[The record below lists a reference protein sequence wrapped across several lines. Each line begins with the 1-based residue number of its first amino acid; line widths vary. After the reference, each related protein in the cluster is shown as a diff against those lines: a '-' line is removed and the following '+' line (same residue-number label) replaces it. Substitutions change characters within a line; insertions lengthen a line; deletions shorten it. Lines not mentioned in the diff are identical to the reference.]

1 MSTALLYLH
10 NLIVCENFVMIRYL
24 SSVIS
29 MSVFETDLQHEI
41 HKSEF
46 SVNLYA
52 AHNTVLFDILSDIH
66 RSILFK
72 PNIMLTGSF
81 FLSP

>member
-1 MSTALLYLH
+1 
-10 NLIVCENFVMIRYL
+10 
-24 SSVIS
+24 

-72 PNIMLTGSF
+72 PNIMLTGSV